1 MYHAE
6 QDRTNMYGEVVTRE
20 VLLLREIDAQ
30 KYLLLCTEKYKIPL
44 REVEITERNLKDYE
58 DRLKSIER
66 KMENEKQVQDSGP
79 VFTNG

>member
-20 VLLLREIDAQ
+20 FLLLREIDAQ

-66 KMENEKQVQDSGP
+66 GMENEKQVQDSGP